1 MKGPPKS
8 RSHHGRGRP
17 GKPTYGRRTPPPE
30 RTGLEGAFL
39 TRIIDTQQMLKIQ
52 FSDGE
57 TIHGIVES
65 FDRDTIA
72 IRQKDGPTVV
82 YRKSDIRY
90 LEE

>member
-1 MKGPPKS
+1 MTRPPKS
-8 RSHHGRGRP
+8 GRRPDRGRSGRP
-17 GKPTYGRRTPPPE
+17 VYGRRTPPPE

-39 TRIIDTQQMLKIQ
+39 ARIVDTRAVLKIQ
-52 FSDGE
+52 FGNGE
-57 TIHGIVES
+57 TIHGTVES
-65 FDRDTIA
+65 FDRDTIE